1 MAKTGDERV
10 RQVVAGVALLLGIT
24 ALVCGA
30 LMGWRFLPGL
40 LGEWAGLMIGVMTTP
55 FLMEA
60 SFVILGLFVV
70 FGINHWRRKR
80 NGDECVYLEELG
92 DPHPKGLPEHATWA
106 VYLDKPLPGV
116 TPTLREQAEG
126 ALEIGEIKEA
136 AECIAAMDEDELA
149 QPATL
154 EVRMALAKA
163 TGRHDLAMELET
175 RCRDVRDPASPQNPQ
190 RPDAR

>member
-10 RQVVAGVALLLGIT
+10 RQVAVGVALLLGI
-24 ALVCGA
+24 ALLVCSS
-30 LMGWRFLPGL
+30 LMGWRHLPGL
-40 LGEWAGLMIGVMTTP
+40 LGEWAGLVIGLMTTP

-70 FGINHWRRKR
+70 LGINHWRRKR
-80 NGDECVYLEELG
+80 TGDECVYLEELSG
-92 DPHPKGLPEHATWA
+92 PQPAGLPEHAKWA
-106 VYLDKPLPGV
+106 IYPGKPLPGV

-126 ALEIGEIKEA
+126 ALEIGDFIEA
-136 AECIAAMDEDELA
+136 AECIAAMDEKELQ

-163 TGRHDLAMELET
+163 TGRQELAKELET
-175 RCRDVRDPASPQNPQ
+175 RRRDV
-190 RPDAR
+190 